1 MNDLVNIGRVFS
13 FCLILTLGDI
23 YPIIKMEGDEELPTI
38 SSFYGIFILMHLTR
52 KEHNPPHI
60 HAIYGD
66 YEATFYIEDGE
77 IYNGEFPKNGKVL
90 VKEFILKYKN
100 ELKEMWDKEVYK
112 KLPPLQ

>member
-1 MNDLVNIGRVFS
+1 
-13 FCLILTLGDI
+13 
-23 YPIIKMEGDEELPTI
+23 
-38 SSFYGIFILMHLTR
+38 MHLTR
-52 KEHNPPHI
+52 KKHNPPHI

-90 VKEFILKYKN
+90 VKKFILKYKN

>member
-1 MNDLVNIGRVFS
+1 M
-13 FCLILTLGDI
+13 
-23 YPIIKMEGDEELPTI
+23 PTI
-38 SSFYGIFILMHLTR
+38 SSFYGIIILMHLTS

-60 HAIYGD
+60 HAIYGE
-66 YEATFYIEDGE
+66 YEAIFYIENGE
-77 IYNGEFPKNGKVL
+77 IYKGVFPKNGASL

>member
-1 MNDLVNIGRVFS
+1 MNDLVNIGRVFY
-13 FCLILTLGDI
+13 FFLFFTLGGI
-23 YPIIKMEGDEELPTI
+23 YPIMKLERDEELPTI

-52 KEHNPPHI
+52 KKHNPPHI

-90 VKEFILKYKN
+90 VKEFI
-100 ELKEMWDKEVYK
+100 
-112 KLPPLQ
+112 